1 MHHFLCT
8 VANAWAA
15 SIGDDA
21 AIESALP
28 ADVTAAMAAE
38 PPVLDADSEAE
49 LAQAV
54 VAYADTV
61 AKQAD
66 AWGKVSE
73 GRRGD

>member
-38 PPVLDADSEAE
+38 PPVLDADRYEF
-49 LAQAV
+49 
-54 VAYADTV
+54 VARTLHH
-61 AKQAD
+61 
-66 AWGKVSE
+66 SF
-73 GRRGD
+73 